1 LQIDET
7 RYIVTFNTRYIA
19 RRVATVPRQKWL
31 VDGPKT
37 IEIDGIR
44 KLKVGLVAGHVDVIA
59 HDEPVVR
66 VEVHSVSGKDLRI
79 TADGE
84 TLDIDHAQLSWENW
98 LDVFR
103 NFSPG
108 AARADIS
115 VLVPRDVALKLGVV
129 SATALVSGLQEDA
142 DLSTVSGDLA
152 TDGIAGD
159 VRLNSVSGELTSRNH
174 YGKVVAHTVSGDVT
188 VSGTVLS
195 LSSDGVSGNVFL
207 DLAEVPD
214 QVKVNTVSGTVTVR
228 LEPTTPTSYTIAT
241 VGGRLQLDDSS
252 VSGIRGKY
260 TGKYGQLDGRWT
272 DLRVNTVS
280 GDVSVLHSART
291 ETASATETPTP

>member
-1 LQIDET
+1 MSQ
-7 RYIVTFNTRYIA
+7 
-19 RRVATVPRQKWL
+19 QKWL

-79 TADGE
+79 TADGD

-103 NFSPG
+103 NFRPG

-115 VLVPRDVALKLGVV
+115 VLVPRSVALKLGVV
-129 SATALVSGLQEDA
+129 SATALVSGLAAEA

-152 TDGIAGD
+152 TDGISGD
-159 VRLNSVSGELTSRNH
+159 LRLNSVSGELTARNH
-174 YGKVVAHTVSGDVT
+174 HGKVVAHTVSGDVT
-188 VSGTVLS
+188 ASGTVLS
-195 LSSDGVSGNVFL
+195 LTSDGVSGNVFL
-207 DLAEVPD
+207 DLAEIPD

-228 LEPTTPTSYTIAT
+228 LEPSTATAYSIAT
-241 VGGRLQLDDSS
+241 VAGKLQLDDSS
-252 VSGIRGKY
+252 ISGIRGKY

-280 GDVSVLHSART
+280 GDISVLHTVRADAP
-291 ETASATETPTP
+291 TAETPAAETPAP

>member
-1 LQIDET
+1 MAQ
-7 RYIVTFNTRYIA
+7 
-19 RRVATVPRQKWL
+19 QKWL

-37 IEIDGIR
+37 IEVDGIR

-79 TADGE
+79 TADGD

-103 NFSPG
+103 NFRPG
-108 AARADIS
+108 AARADLS
-115 VLVPRDVALKLGVV
+115 VLVPREVALKLGVV
-129 SATALVSGLQEDA
+129 SATALVSGLRGDA

-152 TDGIAGD
+152 TDGISGD
-159 VRLNSVSGELTSRNH
+159 LQLNSVSGELSARNH
-174 YGKVVAHTVSGDVT
+174 HGKVVAHTVSGDVT
-188 VSGTVLS
+188 ASGSVSAFA
-195 LSSDGVSGNVFL
+195 SDGVSGDVYL
-207 DLAEVPD
+207 DLAEIPD
-214 QVKVNTVSGTVTVR
+214 SVKVNTVSGAVTTR
-228 LEPTTPTSYTIAT
+228 LEPGTPTAYTIAT
-241 VGGRLQLDDSS
+241 VGGKLQLDDSS
-252 VSGIRGKY
+252 IRGIRGKY

-280 GDVSVLHSART
+280 GDINVLHTTRA
-291 ETASATETPTP
+291 EATTS